1 MQVVLPAEH
10 RSSDPFVARLD
21 DLLAELAAVVADDTP
36 VTDAHR
42 IDRLDR
48 LERARSAVASV
59 QVAETVR
66 FARSQAKEQ
75 LAAGVHPKKLG
86 QGIADQI
93 ALAFRVSPWEG
104 SRRLNMAKALW
115 FDLPQT
121 YALLTSG
128 ELRERAAEH
137 VVTETRHLDAEQ
149 RRTVDAQV
157 ATAKLARMGLRSAAA
172 CARKHAYEADPA
184 GFVERGRTE
193 RKHRRVSI
201 RPAPDTMAWLSAYLP
216 AEQGVACWAAL
227 RQHTDALKASGDERS
242 RDQIMADT
250 LVERL
255 TGQASAQDVPVE
267 VNLMMPWDTLLDPSA
282 PGSALIPG
290 HGPLPGPIAR
300 DLILSTKGLRWWRRL
315 FTKPA
320 TDGGGSVL
328 VGGDPIRRRFGGWLE
343 QLIRLRDQTCRDP
356 FCDAMIR
363 HIDHIR
369 PYRVGGPTDL
379 INGRGEC
386 ERGNHVRE
394 MPGWRVDLL
403 EPGLGGRPHTIVIT
417 TPTGH
422 RYHGEA
428 PQPP

>member
-267 VNLMMPWDTLLDPSA
+267 VNLMMPWDTLLDP
-282 PGSALIPG
+282 
-290 HGPLPGPIAR
+290 
-300 DLILSTKGLRWWRRL
+300 
-315 FTKPA
+315 
-320 TDGGGSVL
+320 
-328 VGGDPIRRRFGGWLE
+328 
-343 QLIRLRDQTCRDP
+343 
-356 FCDAMIR
+356 
-363 HIDHIR
+363 
-369 PYRVGGPTDL
+369 
-379 INGRGEC
+379 
-386 ERGNHVRE
+386 
-394 MPGWRVDLL
+394 
-403 EPGLGGRPHTIVIT
+403 
-417 TPTGH
+417 
-422 RYHGEA
+422 
-428 PQPP
+428 